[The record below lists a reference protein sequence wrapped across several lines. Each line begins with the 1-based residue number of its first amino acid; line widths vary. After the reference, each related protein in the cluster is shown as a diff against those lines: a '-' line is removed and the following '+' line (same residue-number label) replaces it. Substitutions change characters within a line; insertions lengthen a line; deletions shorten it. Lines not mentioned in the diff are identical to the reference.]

1 VENIHTLEIYGY
13 MEGMDLLGERWEPP
27 HHLRKLQLGPR
38 NLSAVPAWIK
48 RNPMLYSDLSELS
61 ISVKELHQED
71 MKMLGRLPALRVFH
85 LNSDNTDPLITID
98 GFPLVLLFKL
108 HISAP
113 GQMMF
118 QPGALPRAKRV
129 EFGLAVPVGE
139 ADRNADFDFGLRY
152 LPTLKIARVVA
163 ICSKADKEK
172 TESVLFQSLHNHP
185 SAPRIDLSCRWYE
198 NSSTTS

>member
-1 VENIHTLEIYGY
+1 
-13 MEGMDLLGERWEPP
+13 
-27 HHLRKLQLGPR
+27 
-38 NLSAVPAWIK
+38 
-48 RNPMLYSDLSELS
+48 MLYSDLSELS

-71 MKMLGRLPALRVFH
+71 MKMLGRLPALCVFH

>member
-1 VENIHTLEIYGY
+1 
-13 MEGMDLLGERWEPP
+13 
-27 HHLRKLQLGPR
+27 
-38 NLSAVPAWIK
+38 
-48 RNPMLYSDLSELS
+48 
-61 ISVKELHQED
+61 
-71 MKMLGRLPALRVFH
+71 